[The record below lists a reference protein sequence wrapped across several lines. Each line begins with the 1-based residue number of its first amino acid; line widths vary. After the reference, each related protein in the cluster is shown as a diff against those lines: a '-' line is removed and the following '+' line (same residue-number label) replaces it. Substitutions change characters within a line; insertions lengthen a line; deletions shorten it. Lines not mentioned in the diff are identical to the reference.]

1 MFALGY
7 YAGITYVALALAYHP
22 WLQITAYRRMG
33 DYSYG
38 TYVLAFPIQQL
49 LVWRFGIGDPLLLF
63 AATMAVTLPLAAL
76 SWHLVEKPALAM
88 KGQLA
93 AWRPRLRYG
102 LRRIT
107 RS

>member
-1 MFALGY
+1 
-7 YAGITYVALALAYHP
+7 VALALAYHP
-22 WLQITAYRRMG
+22 RLQLTAYRRVG

-38 TYVLAFPIQQL
+38 TYVIAFPIQQL
-49 LVWRFGIGDPLLLF
+49 LVWRLAIADPLLLF

-76 SWHLVEKPALAM
+76 SWHFVEKPALAM
-88 KGQLA
+88 KGRLG

-102 LRRIT
+102 LRKIT